1 MVSSENFTFDN
12 IENEPSEDYSQRI
25 SKPKRERRPKKEV
38 KENSNRKIVNL
49 PAEKAVIRVIDGEEW
64 LCFKYNTKISDAA
77 MNTMPRHELE
87 ENEFAVR
94 FDLESIDITKLNDKF
109 KHENC
114 VYERAICEKEK
125 YDGNRWD
132 YETDCNRFAWQ
143 FVSLNPVLLYGKK
156 GLIQRAVDSYR
167 WLLKENSTLMH
178 QDEIVNG
185 VVRRKYVDST
195 PTTVPIYWAN
205 RGCIRKCRTRVD
217 IENVNYEKI
226 DDDFKAKY
234 SIYSEEFDD
243 TSFGLTKYENKNI
256 DNELAV
262 KIAYLNIDNT
272 AFWNAVKVTDLASMI
287 RKAVEAYK
295 KMDDEYESDYSAEEA
310 LDFGDIVSSTLDQVY
325 DDDDVFPFLNDKLE

>member
-1 MVSSENFTFDN
+1 MPSSENFPFDN
-12 IENEPSEDYSQRI
+12 IENEPSEDYSQKQL
-25 SKPKRERRPKKEV
+25 KPKRERKPKKES
-38 KENSNRKIVNL
+38 KESSNRKIVNF

-94 FDLESIDITKLNDKF
+94 YDLDSIDITKLNDKF
-109 KHENC
+109 KHDNC
-114 VYERAICEKEK
+114 VYERAICEKDK

-167 WLLKENSTLMH
+167 WLLKENSNLMH

-185 VVRRKYVDST
+185 MVRRKYVEAA
-195 PTTVPIYWAN
+195 PTTVPVFWTS
-205 RGCIRKCRTRVD
+205 RGCVRKCRTRVD
-217 IENVNYEKI
+217 IENVNYSKI

-234 SIYSEEFDD
+234 SVFCEEYDD
-243 TSFGLTKYENKNI
+243 KSFGLTEYENKNA

-262 KIAYLNIDNT
+262 RIAYLNIENT
-272 AFWNAVKVTDLASMI
+272 TFWNAVKATDLCTMI
-287 RKAVEAYK
+287 RKAVQAYK
-295 KMDDEYESDYSAEEA
+295 SIDEYGSDSYEDEA
-310 LDFGDIVSSTLDQVY
+310 VDFGEIVSSTLDQVY
-325 DDDDVFPFLNDKLE
+325 DEDDNFPFLNEKGE